1 MIPPWEEPEICKR
14 CLVERPCNRYY
25 TECKSDQM
33 ESLADVEYEKKMD
46 RNDERNETPGWCER
60 EV

>member
-1 MIPPWEEPEICKR
+1 
-14 CLVERPCNRYY
+14 
-25 TECKSDQM
+25 M

-46 RNDERNETPGWCER
+46 RNDERNGTPGWCEW